1 MSKHTRRDFIKTG
14 ASAAGAGMMLPVLN
28 RTARGTTIVKQLT
41 DDAQGDGN
49 VLVIVELGGGNDGLN
64 TIVPLKQYS
73 NYASLRPRIAIPQAN
88 VLSLYGSNTSNN
100 LPTMGLTPD
109 FAALKPVFD
118 AGKVAVIQSAHYP
131 NPNLS
136 HESSRRNYYTGIP
149 SSNIALSGSGWI
161 GRHSALFGNSE
172 NSLDTIGLFGVNKTL
187 YASGAKAAGVNANNQ
202 GMATGYVFNTTT
214 NGTNNGERN
223 NQINAAKV
231 IDAAASEKPYQDLWE
246 ESIVDAIA
254 GADQVT
260 SASNTANQA
269 TYPTG
274 NNFYYGLRLI
284 AKLIASTTP
293 VIGTRVFY
301 ISMGGYD
308 NHANQNGTGNAN
320 TNDQAT
326 LHQRLSSGLKAFYDD
341 LVLLGLANKV
351 CIMVW
356 SEFGRRVADNES
368 FGTDHGMAND
378 MFVLGGAVKG
388 GVYGPDPD
396 LTNLTNG
403 NLRWSVDFRS
413 VYTELIAKWLGGDPV
428 AVLNGTYPQLGFL

>member
-1 MSKHTRRDFIKTG
+1 MSKHTRRDFIKTSAG
-14 ASAAGAGMMLPVLN
+14 AAGAGMMLPVLN

-41 DDAQGDGN
+41 DDAQGNGN

-73 NYASLRPRIAIPQAN
+73 NYASLRPRVGIPQAN
-88 VLSLYGSNTSNN
+88 VLPLYGSNTFNN

-136 HESSRRNYYTGIP
+136 HDSSRRNYYTGIP
-149 SSNIALSGSGWI
+149 TSNVALSGSGWI
-161 GRHSALFGNSE
+161 GRHSALFGNSD

-214 NGTNNGERN
+214 NGANNGERN

-231 IDAAASEKPYQDLWE
+231 IDQTASDKPYQDLWE
-246 ESIVDAIA
+246 ESIVDAID

-260 SASNTANQA
+260 QASNTSNQV

-284 AKLIASTTP
+284 AKLIASTNP
-293 VIGTRVFY
+293 VIGTRVFH

-308 NHANQNGTGNAN
+308 NHANL
-320 TNDQAT
+320 TNDLTT

-341 LVLLGLANKV
+341 LVALGWANKV
-351 CIMVW
+351 CVLVW

-368 FGTDHGMAND
+368 FGTDHGTASD
-378 MFVLGGAVKG
+378 MFVIGGAVKG

-396 LTNLTNG
+396 LTNLTSG

-413 VYTELIAKWLGGDPV
+413 VYAELIAKWLGGDPV
-428 AVLNGTYPQLGFL
+428 AVLNGTFAQLGFL